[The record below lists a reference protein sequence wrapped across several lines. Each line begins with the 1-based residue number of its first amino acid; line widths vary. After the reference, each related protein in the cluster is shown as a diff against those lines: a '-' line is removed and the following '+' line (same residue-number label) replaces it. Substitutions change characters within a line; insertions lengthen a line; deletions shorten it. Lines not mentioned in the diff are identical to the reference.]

1 MSNASPMADPI
12 WVDRQPILQE
22 VILDLQDQPS
32 LAVDTE
38 SNSLYVYHERVC
50 LIQISTPQRDY
61 LIDPLALH
69 DLSSL
74 GPIFDAPAQEKIFH
88 ASEYDLIGL
97 KRDFGFRFAHLF
109 DTMIAARILG
119 IAQFGLAPLLELKLG
134 VCVDKHFQRANWG
147 TRPLSPAMLDY
158 ARLDSHY
165 LFQLRDILKNELIE
179 RDLLDLAEEDFRLAC
194 DVKTPANGDRTAQ
207 CWKVAGSQHIEPAQ
221 AAMLQELCSYRDEQ
235 ARRLNL
241 PLFKIFSNEL
251 LMELVLQPP
260 QSLEELATY
269 KGMNARMVR
278 NYGAG
283 LMEAITKGGK
293 RPQVTRE
300 PRIRPSD
307 AFLKRVEGLKD
318 WRKKTA
324 RELKV
329 ESDVVLPREI
339 LEQIA
344 ERNPRT
350 SSDLAEIMHKVPWRY
365 EHFGD
370 PIHTLLRKLE
380 GV

>member
-1 MSNASPMADPI
+1 MADPI
-12 WVDRQPILQE
+12 WVDRQQALQE
-22 VILDLQDQPS
+22 MILDLRDQPS

-74 GPIFDAPAQEKIFH
+74 APIFDNPGQEKIFH
-88 ASEYDLIGL
+88 ASEYDLISL
-97 KRDFGFRFAHLF
+97 KRDFGFRIEHLF

-119 IAQFGLAPLLELKLG
+119 IAKFGLAPLLELKLG
-134 VCVDKHFQRANWG
+134 VTVDKHFQRANWG
-147 TRPLSPAMLDY
+147 IRPLSAPMLDY

-165 LFQLRDILKNELIE
+165 LFQLREILINDLQQ
-179 RDLLDLAEEDFRLAC
+179 RDLLTLAEEDFNLARNVKVPVNC
-194 DVKTPANGDRTAQ
+194 DKQSQ

-221 AAMLQELCSYRDEQ
+221 AAILQELCSYRDEQ

-241 PLFKIFSNEL
+241 PLFRIFSNEL

-260 QSLEELATY
+260 QSLEELTTY
-269 KGMNARMVR
+269 KGMNARIVR

-283 LMEAITKGGK
+283 LMEAITRGRQ
-293 RPQVTRE
+293 RPPMYRE
-300 PRIRPSD
+300 PRIRPSE
-307 AFLKRVEGLKD
+307 AFLKRLEGLKE

-324 RELKV
+324 RDLKV

-344 ERNPRT
+344 EHNPCT
-350 SSDLAEIMHKVPWRY
+350 SSDLAEIMHAVPWRY

-370 PIHTLLRKLE
+370 SIHTVLRKLE
-380 GV
+380 EA